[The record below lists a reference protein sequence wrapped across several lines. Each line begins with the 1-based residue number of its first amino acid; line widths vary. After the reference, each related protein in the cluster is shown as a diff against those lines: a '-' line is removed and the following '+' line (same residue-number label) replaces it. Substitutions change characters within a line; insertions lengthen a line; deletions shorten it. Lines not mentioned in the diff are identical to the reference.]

1 MAKNNDSKIL
11 VAVIAIPL
19 IIIAILIYFTNSKNS
34 DEQST
39 ASPEVNAFA
48 QCIKDSGAKLY
59 GAFWCSHCKN
69 QKKLFG
75 NSKNLPYIE
84 CATSDGKGQVQIC
97 ADAKIEGYPTW
108 VFADGSS
115 QSGELSFEI
124 LSQKTGCQLPK

>member
-19 IIIAILIYFTNSKNS
+19 IIIAILIYIINSKNS

-59 GAFWCSHCKN
+59 GASWCSHCKN

-75 NSKNLPYIE
+75 NSKNLPYVE
-84 CATSDGKGQVQIC
+84 CATPDGKGQVQIC

-108 VFADGSS
+108 VFADESS

-124 LSQKTGCQLPK
+124 LSQKTGCPMPK